1 MAVTKQAHG
10 LWSNEQHKTFAF
22 SGLQR
27 VNRLYALRRMK
38 VWVAIVLAVVTL
50 VSCSHESD
58 TLKPFGWKSVS
69 PEADSLVLAAEIQLL
84 EKAPDDSIR
93 MTLENMRRLRLPSEQ
108 AKAMDVRYRF
118 FLSRLLYFTE
128 GRDTALAEIDKATT
142 LVDSV
147 RWKYD
152 YVRISSFRRF
162 ITLSD
167 SERATSLLKD
177 LGDLDYYKSIGDKA
191 MEANTDQLISSW
203 YGEIGWTDKSVLFM
217 DRCDSLY
224 QQLGFYKT
232 YARNRINRANLYEDM
247 GMTAQRDSV
256 MQIILH
262 DKAVMD
268 NPLTR
273 CLALRN
279 AYLYSGDFDA
289 LKTLQRESTGNPSFR
304 KLINFYEALLSGE
317 YLERGQLDSAAYY
330 SNMSVENVG
339 VVTNYNLRSII
350 HLSRSQYFEAIGK
363 TDSALCQYK
372 LYMAAFDSVMSK
384 RPYDQARLQ
393 AAREAEAT
401 EMRLERDRQ
410 HNTVVFLSVILVL
423 LAVGGTTVFF
433 MQRRQQ
439 RAKLKEAKA
448 RLDLERNRREMMA
461 AMISVDEQEKM
472 LGTIHEAVAEMK
484 DKGNG
489 QAAKLET
496 LLKQHSAM
504 SKEIDTFQDL
514 FKNENPQFLNTL
526 KERWPGLTEKNLKL
540 ASYIRMG
547 LGLKQ
552 LARIMSVSPE
562 SVKQARWRLRTKL
575 GLPKDVSLDEFLRNL
590 DTDSPK

>member
-1 MAVTKQAHG
+1 
-10 LWSNEQHKTFAF
+10 
-22 SGLQR
+22 
-27 VNRLYALRRMK
+27 MK
-38 VWVAIVLAVVTL
+38 IWTVIVLAVAIL
-50 VSCSHESD
+50 AACSREGD
-58 TLKPFGWKSVS
+58 TLKPFGWKSIS
-69 PEADSLVLAAEIQLL
+69 PEADSLVLAAELQLL

-93 MTLENMRRLRLPSEQ
+93 MTLESMRRLRLPSEQ
-108 AKAMDVRYRF
+108 AKAMDVRYHF
-118 FLSRLLYFTE
+118 FRSRLLSFTE
-128 GRDTALAEIDKATT
+128 GIDSAIPEINKAAR

-152 YVRISSFRRF
+152 YVRIQGFKRF

-177 LGDLDYYKSIGDKA
+177 LDDLEYFQSIGDKA

-203 YGEIGWTDKSVLFM
+203 YGEIGWTDKSVAFM

-224 QQLGFYKT
+224 QQLGFSKT

-289 LKTLQRESTGNPSFR
+289 LKTLYRESAGNPIFR
-304 KLINFYEALLSGE
+304 KLTNFYEALLAGE
-317 YLERGQLDSAAYY
+317 YLDRGQLDSAAYY
-330 SNMSVENVG
+330 SDKSVGNMG
-339 VVTNYNLRSII
+339 VVSNYNLRSII
-350 HLSRSQYFEAIGK
+350 HFRRSQYFEVIGK
-363 TDSALCQYK
+363 TDSALHQYK
-372 LYMAAFDSVMSK
+372 LYMAAFDSVINK

-410 HNTVVFLSVILVL
+410 HNMVVSLSVILAL
-423 LAVGGTTVFF
+423 LAVGGTTVLF

-439 RAKLKEAKA
+439 RTKLKEAQA

-484 DKGNG
+484 DKGDG

-496 LLKQHSAM
+496 LLKQHSTM
-504 SKEIDTFQDL
+504 SKERDTCQDL

-526 KERWPGLTEKNLKL
+526 KERWPDLTEKNLKL

-575 GLPKDVSLDEFLRNL
+575 GLPKDVSLDEFLRSL
-590 DTDSPK
+590 DTEPPK

>member
-1 MAVTKQAHG
+1 
-10 LWSNEQHKTFAF
+10 
-22 SGLQR
+22 
-27 VNRLYALRRMK
+27 MK

-50 VSCSHESD
+50 VSCSHEGD

-93 MTLENMRRLRLPSEQ
+93 MTLESMRRLQLPPEQ
-108 AKAMDVRYRF
+108 ARVMDVRYRF
-118 FLSRLLYFTE
+118 FHSRLLSFTE
-128 GRDTALAEIDKATT
+128 GNDAALAEINKAAA

-152 YVRISSFRRF
+152 YVRINSFRRF

-177 LGDLDYYKSIGDKA
+177 LEDLEYYKSIGDKA

-203 YGEIGWTDKSVLFM
+203 YGEISWTDKSVLFM
-217 DRCDSLY
+217 NRCDSLY
-224 QQLGFYKT
+224 QLLGFNKT

-289 LKTLQRESTGNPSFR
+289 LKTLYRESAGNPIFR
-304 KLINFYEALLSGE
+304 KLTNFYEALLSGE
-317 YLERGQLDSAAYY
+317 YLDRGQLDSAAYY
-330 SNMSVENVG
+330 SDKSVENVD

-350 HLSRSQYFEAIGK
+350 HFRRSQYFEVIGK
-363 TDSALCQYK
+363 ADSALRQYK
-372 LYMAAFDSVMSK
+372 LYMAAFDSVLNK

-410 HNTVVFLSVILVL
+410 HNTVVFLSVIIVL
-423 LAVGGTTVFF
+423 LAVGGTTVLF

-439 RAKLKEAKA
+439 RAKLKEAQA
-448 RLDLERNRREMMA
+448 RLNLERNRREMMA

-472 LGTIHEAVAEMK
+472 LDTIHEAVAEMK
-484 DKGNG
+484 DRGDG

-496 LLKQHSAM
+496 LLKQHSTM

-575 GLPKDVSLDEFLRNL
+575 GLPKDMSLDEFLRNL
-590 DTDSPK
+590 DTDTPK

>member
-1 MAVTKQAHG
+1 MRILV
-10 LWSNEQHKTFAF
+10 
-22 SGLQR
+22 
-27 VNRLYALRRMK
+27 AL
-38 VWVAIVLAVVTL
+38 VLAVSVAL
-50 VSCSHESD
+50 LAACSHESD

-162 ITLSD
+162 ITLSE

-177 LGDLDYYKSIGDKA
+177 LEDLEYYKSIGDKA

-224 QQLGFYKT
+224 QQLGFNKT

-289 LKTLQRESTGNPSFR
+289 LKTLQRESAGNPVFR
-304 KLINFYEALLSGE
+304 KLTNFYEALLSGE

-350 HLSRSQYFEAIGK
+350 HFRRSQYFEVIGK
-363 TDSALCQYK
+363 TDSALHQYK
-372 LYMAAFDSVMSK
+372 LYMAAFDSVLNK

-401 EMRLERDRQ
+401 EMRLERNRQ

-439 RAKLKEAKA
+439 RAKLKEAQA
-448 RLDLERNRREMMA
+448 RLNLERNRREMMA

-590 DTDSPK
+590 DTDLPK